1 VPRSSEYSPSRHGTG
16 WSSNKPGQQAVN
28 FLNNP
33 NVSLDAKI
41 EYMEMNGVTPP
52 PGMLEQRPDE
62 AMARDF
68 IEADPEVSPRERAR
82 QQRDEEEP
90 EMLRGRTTTHYLINF
105 CATGFGYNLRRRL
118 SETSEIQRV
127 RQEYRQ
133 GS

>member
-1 VPRSSEYSPSRHGTG
+1 
-16 WSSNKPGQQAVN
+16 
-28 FLNNP
+28 LNNP
-33 NVSLDAKI
+33 NVSIDAKI
-41 EYMEMNGVTPP
+41 EYIENNGATPP
-52 PGMLEQRPDE
+52 PGMLEERPDS

-68 IEADPEVSPRERAR
+68 IESDPEVSPREQAR
-82 QQRDEEEP
+82 IEAAREEEP

-118 SETSEIQRV
+118 SETSEIERV